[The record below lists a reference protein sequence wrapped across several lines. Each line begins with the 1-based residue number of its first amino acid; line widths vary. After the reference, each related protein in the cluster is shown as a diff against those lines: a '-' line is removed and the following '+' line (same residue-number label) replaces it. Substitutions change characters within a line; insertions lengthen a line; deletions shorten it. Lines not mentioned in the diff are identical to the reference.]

1 MSAENQLILVAIIVA
16 VAIAVLGKASTPSVQ
31 EITST
36 DPLNTAPVG
45 VIRDKS
51 SDQSSNGPGFER
63 GVTGLPPQEIAT
75 TSPIFFN
82 G

>member
-16 VAIAVLGKASTPSVQ
+16 VAIAVLGKASTPSVL

-45 VIRDKS
+45 A
-51 SDQSSNGPGFER
+51 SNPHPEN
-63 GVTGLPPQEIAT
+63 THASAIKI
-75 TSPIFFN
+75 IFFIVLTLFP
-82 G
+82 

>member
-16 VAIAVLGKASTPSVQ
+16 VAIAVLGKASTPSVL

-45 VIRDKS
+45 VIRDPS
-51 SDQSSNGPGFER
+51 TDQSSNGPGFK
-63 GVTGLPPQEIAT
+63 GGGLPIEEQAT

>member
-1 MSAENQLILVAIIVA
+1 MSAENQLILVGILVA
-16 VAIAVLGKASTPSVQ
+16 VAIAVLGKASTKTVQ

-51 SDQSSNGPGFER
+51 SDESSSGPGF
-63 GVTGLPPQEIAT
+63 
-75 TSPIFFN
+75 FN